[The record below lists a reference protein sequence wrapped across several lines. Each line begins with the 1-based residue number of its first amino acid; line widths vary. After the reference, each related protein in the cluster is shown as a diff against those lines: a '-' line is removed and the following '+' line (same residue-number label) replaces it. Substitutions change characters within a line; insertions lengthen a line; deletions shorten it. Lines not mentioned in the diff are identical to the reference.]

1 MPLTIASDE
10 VDQLAEKLASR
21 TGVSKAEAVRVALVH
36 ELARTGKTLAER
48 IRPIQDELAR
58 YPKTGLKAD
67 KAFYDSLEEGQSI
80 QS

>member
-10 VDQLAEKLASR
+10 VDRFAEKLASR

-58 YPKTGLKAD
+58 
-67 KAFYDSLEEGQSI
+67 
-80 QS
+80 

>member
-36 ELARTGKTLAER
+36 ELTDRALDAER
-48 IRPIQDELAR
+48 ILDDRSTIGVATR
-58 YPKTGLKAD
+58 
-67 KAFYDSLEEGQSI
+67 
-80 QS
+80 

>member
-21 TGVSKAEAVRVALVH
+21 TGVSKAEAVQIALVN
-36 ELARTGKTLAER
+36 ELARQDESLADFLDR
-48 IRPIQDELAR
+48 IKPIQDELAR

-67 KAFYDSLEEGQSI
+67 KAFYDSLYEE
-80 QS
+80 

>member
-21 TGVSKAEAVRVALVH
+21 TGVSKAEAVRLALVN
-36 ELARTGKTLAER
+36 ELARRDESLADFLDR
-48 IRPIQDELAR
+48 IKPIQDALAA

-67 KAFYDSLEEGQSI
+67 KAFYDSLYED
-80 QS
+80 